1 MLSCLENFQ
10 IIWLNSGKQV
20 VKSTSFIVRS
30 SPKQLTN
37 QRPWIIVLCHRL
49 LLLGIGSGLAW
60 VLGTVVA
67 VFYPDQNPEIPLAI
81 KMLSSHK
88 TARQATSLNTPSP
101 ANPHREESRVNV
113 EQRQQ
118 LMAQVQQ
125 LQADIQ
131 VLRDRTQ
138 ALEAT
143 LGSPHSPKPLEMRL
157 QAIAQQLQMA
167 SSADDFQ
174 SQSSAEL
181 LRVTLPS
188 DVLFQDGQSI
198 LSSGANLILEKVVSD
213 LRHYQNATISV
224 AVHTDDT
231 GQADD
236 NRELSFQRARAVA
249 QYLSQTLGKQH
260 RILVIGYGASRPLV
274 INDTDVNRQ
283 RNRRVEL
290 IVNL

>member
-10 IIWLNSGKQV
+10 IIWLNLGKQV

-30 SPKQLTN
+30 SPKQLT

-67 VFYPDQNPEIPLAI
+67 VFYPDQHPETPLVI

-88 TARQATSLNTPSP
+88 TARQATSLNTPST
-101 ANPHREESRVNV
+101 ANPQREESQVNM

-125 LQADIQ
+125 LQADMQ

-138 ALEAT
+138 ALEDT
-143 LGSPHSPKPLEMRL
+143 LGSPHSTKPLEMRL
-157 QAIAQQLQMA
+157 QAIAQQLQTA
-167 SSADDFQ
+167 SADDFQ
-174 SQSSAEL
+174 SQSPTEL

-236 NRELSFQRARAVA
+236 NRELSFQRARAIA

-260 RILVIGYGASRPLV
+260 RLLVIGYGSSRPLV